1 MPTNKKDLE
10 QLVELRVQEARVLL
24 DSGLFQGAYY
34 LMGYS
39 LECAIKAC
47 IAKQVKEFD
56 LPNKDLAQKSHHHK
70 LSELLG
76 VAGLKQRLKE
86 KEKEDD
92 EFKLNWT
99 VSKDWS
105 VESRYEYQIDQRKA
119 EDLYQAVTDKNSG
132 ILTWLKK
139 FW

>member
-1 MPTNKKDLE
+1 MPG
-10 QLVELRVQEARVLL
+10 Q
-24 DSGLFQGAYY
+24 
-34 LMGYS
+34 
-39 LECAIKAC
+39 
-47 IAKQVKEFD
+47 
-56 LPNKDLAQKSHHHK
+56 
-70 LSELLG
+70 
-76 VAGLKQRLKE
+76 KQRLKE

-99 VSKDWS
+99 VAKDWS

-119 EDLYQAVTDKNSG
+119 KDLYQAVTDENSG